1 MAMTKTQ
8 KPLKISKMKSENIL
22 EFITEKISVR
32 ELANILNY
40 GKSKMYDVRTELIE
54 LDKEDG
60 SFYSLSKVFTVY
72 ELNKVIETYNSYIEN
87 PEQYTVKTKVE
98 KRKESIEK
106 QKKTVDVHM
115 KDLNLDYDKNIV
127 TERTEQ
133 KNESDQNIDSNN
145 DK

>member
-22 EFITEKISVR
+22 EFITEKISGR

-40 GKSKMYDVRTELIE
+40 GKSKMYDVRAELIE
-54 LDKEDG
+54 LDKEGG
-60 SFYSLSKVFTVY
+60 SFYSLSKTFTVY

-87 PEQYTVKTKVE
+87 PEQYTVKTKAE

-127 TERTEQ
+127 TERAEQ
-133 KNESDQNIDSNN
+133 KNESDQNIDSN
-145 DK
+145 DDE

>member
-22 EFITEKISVR
+22 EFITEKISGR

-40 GKSKMYDVRTELIE
+40 GKSKMYDVRAELIE
-54 LDKEDG
+54 LDKEGG
-60 SFYSLSKVFTVY
+60 SFYSLSKTFTVY

-87 PEQYTVKTKVE
+87 PEQYTVKTKSE

-127 TERTEQ
+127 TERVEQ

-145 DK
+145 DE